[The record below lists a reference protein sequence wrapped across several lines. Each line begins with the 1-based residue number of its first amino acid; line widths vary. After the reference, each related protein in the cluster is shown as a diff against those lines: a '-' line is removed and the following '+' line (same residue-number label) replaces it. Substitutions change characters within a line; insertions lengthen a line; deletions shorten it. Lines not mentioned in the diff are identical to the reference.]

1 LFKHGQSKKSETR
14 RFAQHDR
21 GTKRFNASILQLFN
35 EPMSFGAPEW
45 LWGLLLIPLL
55 VALFLHAENR
65 GFQRLQQF
73 VSARLLPQLAGTVNR
88 PRRIMR
94 FGLQV
99 LGLSLA
105 IISLSQPRWGYT
117 FEDVKRKGLDLLIAV
132 DTSRSMLSNDVQPD
146 RLTRVKLAIQDLIDE
161 LQGDRVGLIAFA
173 GRAFLQAP
181 LTIDYDA
188 VIDAVN
194 DLDTK
199 TIPEG
204 GTDIPSAITLAT
216 QSFGKSAMGNRALI
230 IFTDGEESNELTGDA
245 LKTAKAAADAG
256 VRIFT
261 VGVGTPEGSLIPI
274 AADDGQTSFVKDSA
288 GQVHKSKLDD
298 KRLRGVAESTGGFY
312 LHLENG
318 PRSMQQIQSEG
329 LAKMQ
334 AAEMDVRLSRR
345 PIERYEW
352 PASAAL
358 VALALSIV
366 IRERKRVH
374 QRAHLPAMQAMQAGV
389 PAPARSTIGSRP
401 VKATGAAVALLI
413 FVCAS
418 AFATVPGVDA
428 YQQGKFEDAYKEFQ
442 ETLKSHPQS
451 RAEDK
456 LQFDSGTAA
465 YKLKDYNKALES
477 FSQALL
483 TPDTGLQTKGHYNLG
498 NTLYERGEMQKN
510 DDKKLSDW
518 TNALDHYEQTLKLDP
533 QNKEAK
539 DNYEYVKRKI
549 DELKNK
555 KQEQQQQPSP
565 SPTPPQKNNQ
575 KKKDQKQQQQ
585 QQNQDQQQQKDQQ
598 QKDQQQQQ
606 QQDQKDQQQAQ
617 NQQSQNGSDS
627 DKQQK
632 KEQQKDQAQ
641 AKNEPQKK
649 PQQSPGESPSP
660 SPGTEKQQDNQTSP
674 SPGQQQAEQS
684 PSPSEGENEMSSP
697 SPGEG
702 EDENASPTP
711 AESPQK
717 KFAGEVKGAG
727 GESSPKPAEKNEQV
741 GEAQQEKEGQMS
753 ERQAL
758 ALLESMKDEEARVRL
773 DERKVRRHVYNDW

>member
-1 LFKHGQSKKSETR
+1 MT
-14 RFAQHDR
+14 
-21 GTKRFNASILQLFN
+21 
-35 EPMSFGAPEW
+35 FGAPEW

-55 VALFLHAENR
+55 IALFVRSEHR
-65 GFQRLQQF
+65 GLKRLQQF

-88 PRRIMR
+88 RRRIIR
-94 FGLQV
+94 FGLLV
-99 LGLSLA
+99 LGLALAIVSLA
-105 IISLSQPRWGYT
+105 QPRWGYT
-117 FEDVKRKGLDLLIAV
+117 FEDVKRKGLDLLVAV
-132 DTSRSMLSNDVQPD
+132 DTSRSMLSNDVQPN
-146 RLTRVKLAIQDLIDE
+146 RLERVKLAIQDLIDE

-188 VIDAVN
+188 VTEAVS

-204 GTDIPSAITLAT
+204 GTNISSAITLAT

-230 IFTDGEESNELTGDA
+230 IFTDGEELSGDA
-245 LKTAKAAADAG
+245 VKTAKAAADAG

-261 VGVGTPEGSLIPI
+261 VGVGTPQGSLIPVTG
-274 AADDGQTSFVKDSA
+274 DNGETSFVKDSA
-288 GQVHKSKLDD
+288 GQVVKSKLDD
-298 KRLRGVAESTGGFY
+298 KRLREVAEATGGFY

-318 PRSMQQIQSEG
+318 PRTMQQVQSEG

-352 PASAAL
+352 PLGGAL
-358 VALALSIV
+358 IALALSIL
-366 IRERKRVH
+366 IPERKRVRE
-374 QRAHLPAMQAMQAGV
+374 RAHV
-389 PAPARSTIGSRP
+389 PAPARNAGRSVAGEP
-401 VKATGAAVALLI
+401 VKAAGAAVAVLMLLCSS
-413 FVCAS
+413 V
-418 AFATVPGVDA
+418 FATAPGINA

-442 ETLKSHPQS
+442 DTLKSHPQS
-451 RAEDK
+451 RAEDE

-498 NTLYERGEMQKN
+498 NTLYQRGEMQKS

-539 DNYEYVKRKI
+539 DNYEYVKKKI

-555 KQEQQQQPSP
+555 KEQQQQPSP
-565 SPTPPQKNNQ
+565 SPTPPQKNKQNKQ
-575 KKKDQKQQQQ
+575 DQQQKQQN
-585 QQNQDQQQQKDQQ
+585 QQNQDQQQQQKDQQ

-606 QQDQKDQQQAQ
+606 QQQQQQ
-617 NQQSQNGSDS
+617 HSSSSKTRTSRIKRISSRHKTSSRKRTTGS

-632 KEQQKDQAQ
+632 EQQQKDQSQ

-649 PQQSPGESPSP
+649 QQQQPGESPSP
-660 SPGTEKQQDNQTSP
+660 SPGAEKQQDKQPSP
-674 SPGQQQAEQS
+674 SPGQRQAEQS
-684 PSPSEGENEMSSP
+684 PSPGEGENEMPSP

-702 EDENASPTP
+702 EEENASPTP

-727 GESSPKPAEKNEQV
+727 GDNSQKPADKNEQV
-741 GEAQQEKEGQMS
+741 GGS
-753 ERQAL
+753 
-758 ALLESMKDEEARVRL
+758 
-773 DERKVRRHVYNDW
+773 